1 MRCQHINLNM
11 ADKLVETFSQN
22 TSPREAPFMLETPLF
37 LEVRDVMTVKSEYMS
52 TGQLVDTQFLT
63 FCAVLR
69 YSQMPPVFSS
79 LQWRDE

>member
-1 MRCQHINLNM
+1 
-11 ADKLVETFSQN
+11 
-22 TSPREAPFMLETPLF
+22 MLETPLF